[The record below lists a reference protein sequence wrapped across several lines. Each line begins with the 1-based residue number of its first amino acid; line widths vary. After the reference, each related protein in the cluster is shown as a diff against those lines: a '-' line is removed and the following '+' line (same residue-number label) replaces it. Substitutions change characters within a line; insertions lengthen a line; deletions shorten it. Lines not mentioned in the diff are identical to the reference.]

1 MCPGNDNN
9 VDWTAAA
16 TPHGEKLG
24 ERTAGKA
31 REGVLPSLSRPKPR
45 AIPQTRHS
53 VMDTL
58 LGEND
63 LSAHDAGGSDPYN
76 ATGRQFRR

>member
-1 MCPGNDNN
+1 MSPGDDNQ

-16 TPHGEKLG
+16 TPN
-24 ERTAGKA
+24 
-31 REGVLPSLSRPKPR
+31 EGVVPSLSRPAKSRVEPKTKR
-45 AIPQTRHS
+45 D

-58 LGEND
+58 LGENN
-63 LSAHDAGGSDPYN
+63 LSAVDAGGSDPYN

>member
-1 MCPGNDNN
+1 MCPGNDNQ

-16 TPHGEKLG
+16 TPDG
-24 ERTAGKA
+24 ERVGPGLAQ
-31 REGVLPSLSRPKPR
+31 KPR
-45 AIPQTRHS
+45 TAPQTKRS

-58 LGEND
+58 LGENS
-63 LSAHDAGGSDPYN
+63 LSAQDAGGSDPYN